1 PMIQHVWEQ
10 ARRSSAATVTV
21 ATDDRRILDAC
32 RAFGADAVLTREDHP
47 SGTDRLQ
54 EVASLLGL
62 GDQEHV
68 VNVQGD
74 EPMVPPALIDQVA
87 ADLRAFPEASIVT
100 LSEPPEDRLTLLYPN
115 SVKHVYGHHGFALY

>member
-1 PMIQHVWEQ
+1 MFHVIIPARYASTRLPGKPLQDIAGKPMIQHVWEQ

-62 GDQEHV
+62 GDQEH
-68 VNVQGD
+68 
-74 EPMVPPALIDQVA
+74 
-87 ADLRAFPEASIVT
+87 R
-100 LSEPPEDRLTLLYPN
+100 SEEHTSELQSRP
-115 SVKHVYGHHGFALY
+115 H